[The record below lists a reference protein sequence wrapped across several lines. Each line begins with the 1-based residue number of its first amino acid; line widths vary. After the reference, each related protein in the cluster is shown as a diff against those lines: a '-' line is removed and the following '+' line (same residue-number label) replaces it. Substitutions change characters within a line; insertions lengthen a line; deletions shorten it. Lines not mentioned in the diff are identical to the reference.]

1 MRNESQSICAFLAL
15 VLSGHICFLYTL
27 STFMMSES
35 VTMPRK
41 SLSPDIRRVC
51 RLSGVTRGFFT
62 IASNTPG
69 PEASQ
74 L

>member
-15 VLSGHICFLYTL
+15 VLSDHICFLYTP
-27 STFMMSES
+27 SMSES

-51 RLSGVTRGFFT
+51 SSSF
-62 IASNTPG
+62 ANTK
-69 PEASQ
+69 
-74 L
+74 